1 MVQTDLLMKQ
11 IQQLEMMIEE
21 TNEVE
26 EEKPDTRVSLSSI
39 QRTVSKNFSRKSLMP
54 DFNIYQCDLLGLKTN
69 SRLMFKTSKLSKKF
83 FSTLEKQK
91 ENLETLRYIFSAEID
106 KYDVK

>member
-1 MVQTDLLMKQ
+1 
-11 IQQLEMMIEE
+11 
-21 TNEVE
+21 
-26 EEKPDTRVSLSSI
+26 
-39 QRTVSKNFSRKSLMP
+39 MP

-91 ENLETLRYIFSAEID
+91 ENLESLRYIFSAEID
-106 KYDVK
+106 KYDVKQVAKKQILLLTDENLYIFDPKDMSL